1 MDLMILPLA
10 VNLVSEHLLLLFSIL
25 IFAAVLVTKVGSRYG
40 VPSLLLFLLLGMV
53 AGEDVLGVRFDDF
66 ELAENIGHFAMTI
79 ILFTA
84 GLETSFKETRPIV
97 RQGALLSTA
106 GVLLTILFSGVFI
119 WLVSDAA
126 IPVSM
131 SLTGCFL
138 LAAVMGSTDSAS
150 VFSVL
155 RSKKLHLRENL
166 GPMLEMESG
175 SNDPMAYILTI
186 VLTQLM
192 TESPDSLG
200 AGKLVMTGFGL
211 VFLQIVVG
219 AGVGFGVGYAGR
231 WILGRLR
238 LASSP
243 LYAILIL
250 SLGYFANGV
259 AGLLMGNG
267 LLALYVTA
275 LMIGNRA
282 DIPHRKEILNFFNGM
297 TWLMQ
302 LVMFLMLG
310 LLARPSK
317 MLPMLVPALVI
328 GLFMIFVSRPASV
341 FLCLLPFRGLS
352 TRAKLFTSWVGL
364 KGAGPILFA
373 LCPVVAGLEGAD
385 DMFNMVF
392 LITLISL
399 LLQGMTLSP
408 VARMLRLS
416 YEEDPQVETFGMEI
430 PEEMGMLRDHTVTE
444 EDLKKGPT
452 LRDLGLPHG
461 IRVMMVR
468 RPARHHHGRFG
479 RLTPTR
485 NTRKNP
491 AVPQYGGVVAF
502 KID

>member
-1 MDLMILPLA
+1 MPLA
-10 VNLVSEHLLLLFSIL
+10 VNLLSEHLLLLCSVL
-25 IFAAVLVTKVGSRYG
+25 IFAAVLVTKVGSRFG

-53 AGEDVLGVRFDDF
+53 AGKDVLGVHFDDI

-84 GLETSFKETRPIV
+84 GLETPIHETRPV
-97 RQGALLSTA
+97 LRQGTLLSTA
-106 GVLLTILFSGVFI
+106 GVLLTVLFSGLFI
-119 WLVSDAA
+119 WLVSASA
-126 IPVSM
+126 IPVSV
-131 SLTGCFL
+131 SLAGCIL

-166 GPMLEMESG
+166 GPMLELESG

-186 VLTQLM
+186 VLTQVI
-192 TESPDSLG
+192 TNSQGAESVGSQ
-200 AGKLVMTGFGL
+200 VINGFAL
-211 VFLQIVVG
+211 VFLQVLVG
-219 AGVGFGVGYAGR
+219 VAVGFGVGFAGR
-231 WILGRLR
+231 WLMGRLR

-250 SLGYFANGV
+250 SLGFFANGI
-259 AGLLMGNG
+259 AGILMGNG

-275 LMIGNRA
+275 IIIGNQT
-282 DIPHRKEILNFFNGM
+282 DLPHRKEVLHFFDGM

-310 LLARPSK
+310 LLASPSK
-317 MLPMLVPALVI
+317 MLPMILPALVI
-328 GLFMIFVSRPASV
+328 GLFMMFVARPASV
-341 FLCLLPFRGLS
+341 FLCLLPFRDLS
-352 TRAKLFTSWVGL
+352 FRAKVFTSWVGL

-385 DMFNMVF
+385 DMFNIVF

-416 YEEDPQVETFGMEI
+416 YDEDPQVETFGMEI

-444 EDLKKGPT
+444 EDLAQGPT

-468 RPARHHHGRFG
+468 RGDSYLVPHGSMPLEVG
-479 RLTPTR
+479 DRL
-485 NTRKNP
+485 
-491 AVPQYGGVVAF
+491 VIIMG
-502 KID
+502 DSDD

>member
-1 MDLMILPLA
+1 MYAPLLM
-10 VNLVSEHLLLLFSIL
+10 VNLLSEHMLLLCSIL

-53 AGEDVLGVRFDDF
+53 AGKDGLGVRFDDF
-66 ELAENIGHFAMTI
+66 ELAEGIGHFAMTI

-84 GLETSFKETRPIV
+84 GLETPVHETRPV
-97 RQGALLSTA
+97 LRQGTLLSTL
-106 GVLLTILFSGVFI
+106 GVLLTVLFSGLFI
-119 WLVSDAA
+119 WLVFGTARNTPLAA
-126 IPVSM
+126 
-131 SLTGCFL
+131 CFL

-166 GPMLEMESG
+166 GPMLELESG

-186 VLTQLM
+186 VLTQ
-192 TESPDSLG
+192 
-200 AGKLVMTGFGL
+200 VMTGSQSAMSAGSQVMDCFGL
-211 VFLQIVVG
+211 VFLQVFVG
-219 AGVGFGVGYAGR
+219 AAVGFGVGAAGR
-231 WILGRLR
+231 WLIGRLQ
-238 LASSP
+238 LAGSP

-250 SLGYFANGV
+250 SLGFFANGV

-275 LMIGNRA
+275 IIIGNHS
-282 DIPHRKEILNFFNGM
+282 DLPHRKEILHFFDGM

-310 LLARPSK
+310 LLASPAK
-317 MLPMLVPALVI
+317 MLPMILPALVI
-328 GLFMIFVSRPASV
+328 GLFMMLVARPASV
-341 FLCLLPFRGLS
+341 FLCLLPFRDLS
-352 TRAKLFTSWVGL
+352 RRAKAFTSWVGL

-373 LCPVVAGLEGAD
+373 LCPVTAGLEGGN
-385 DMFNMVF
+385 DMFNIVF
-392 LITLISL
+392 LITLFSL

-408 VARMLRLS
+408 VARLLRLS

-468 RPARHHHGRFG
+468 RGDSYLVPHGSMPLQVG
-479 RLTPTR
+479 DRL
-485 NTRKNP
+485 
-491 AVPQYGGVVAF
+491 VIIMG
-502 KID
+502 DSDD

>member
-1 MDLMILPLA
+1 MDLIILPLA

-97 RQGALLSTA
+97 RQGTLLSTA

-192 TESPDSLG
+192 TESPGSLG

-468 RPARHHHGRFG
+468 RGDSYLVPHGSMPLEVG
-479 RLTPTR
+479 DRL
-485 NTRKNP
+485 
-491 AVPQYGGVVAF
+491 VIIMG
-502 KID
+502 DSDD

>member
-1 MDLMILPLA
+1 MMPMPLA
-10 VNLVSEHLLLLFSIL
+10 VNLLSEHLLLLCSIL

-84 GLETSFKETRPIV
+84 GLETPVHEARPV
-97 RQGALLSTA
+97 LRQGALLSTA
-106 GVLLTILFSGVFI
+106 GVLLTVLFSGLFI
-119 WLVSDAA
+119 WLVSDTA
-126 IPVSM
+126 IPVSV

-166 GPMLEMESG
+166 GSMLELESG

-186 VLTQLM
+186 VLTQVIA
-192 TESPDSLG
+192 DSEVAKG
-200 AGKLVMTGFGL
+200 VGHLVMTSFGL
-211 VFLQIVVG
+211 VFLQVLVG
-219 AGVGFGVGYAGR
+219 VAVGFGVGFAGR
-231 WILGRLR
+231 WILGRLQ

-250 SLGYFANGV
+250 SLGYFANGI
-259 AGLLMGNG
+259 AGILMGNG

-275 LMIGNRA
+275 IIIGNRT
-282 DIPHRKEILNFFNGM
+282 DLPHRKEILHFFDGM

-310 LLARPSK
+310 LLASPSK
-317 MLPMLVPALVI
+317 MLPMIVPALVI
-328 GLFMIFVSRPASV
+328 GLFMIFVARPASV
-341 FLCLLPFRGLS
+341 FLCLLPFRNLS
-352 TRAKLFTSWVGL
+352 VRAKAFTSWVGL

-373 LCPVVAGLEGAD
+373 LCPVVAGLRGAD
-385 DMFNMVF
+385 DMFNIVF
-392 LITLISL
+392 LVTLISL

-408 VARMLRLS
+408 VARLLRLS
-416 YEEDPQVETFGMEI
+416 YDEDPQVETFGMEI
-430 PEEMGMLRDHTVTE
+430 PEEMGMLRDHSVTE
-444 EDLKKGPT
+444 EDLQKGPT

-468 RPARHHHGRFG
+468 RGDSYLVPHGSMPLEVG
-479 RLTPTR
+479 DRL
-485 NTRKNP
+485 
-491 AVPQYGGVVAF
+491 VIIMG
-502 KID
+502 DSDD

>member
-1 MDLMILPLA
+1 MEMTIFPPLLA

-25 IFAAVLVTKVGSRYG
+25 IFAAVLVTKVG
-40 VPSLLLFLLLGMV
+40 FLLLGMV

-317 MLPMLVPALVI
+317 ML
-328 GLFMIFVSRPASV
+328 AS
-341 FLCLLPFRGLS
+341 S
-352 TRAKLFTSWVGL
+352 
-364 KGAGPILFA
+364 
-373 LCPVVAGLEGAD
+373 
-385 DMFNMVF
+385 
-392 LITLISL
+392 
-399 LLQGMTLSP
+399 
-408 VARMLRLS
+408 
-416 YEEDPQVETFGMEI
+416 
-430 PEEMGMLRDHTVTE
+430 
-444 EDLKKGPT
+444 
-452 LRDLGLPHG
+452 
-461 IRVMMVR
+461 
-468 RPARHHHGRFG
+468 
-479 RLTPTR
+479 
-485 NTRKNP
+485 
-491 AVPQYGGVVAF
+491 
-502 KID
+502 

>member
-1 MDLMILPLA
+1 MMPMPLLA
-10 VNLVSEHLLLLFSIL
+10 VSLLSEHLLLLCSIL

-53 AGEDVLGVRFDDF
+53 AGEDVLGVQFDDF

-84 GLETSFKETRPIV
+84 GLETPVHEARPV
-97 RQGALLSTA
+97 LQQGTLLSTV
-106 GVLLTILFSGVFI
+106 GVLLTVLFSGVFI
-119 WLVSDAA
+119 WLVADSA
-126 IPVSM
+126 IPVSV

-155 RSKKLHLRENL
+155 RSKKLRLRENL
-166 GPMLEMESG
+166 GSMLELESG

-186 VLTQLM
+186 VLTQVIA
-192 TESPDSLG
+192 ESRGTMMG
-200 AGKLVMTGFGL
+200 AGHLVMNAFGL
-211 VFLQIVVG
+211 VFLQVFV
-219 AGVGFGVGYAGR
+219 AVAVGFGVGFAGR
-231 WILGRLR
+231 WILGRLQ

-250 SLGYFANGV
+250 SLGFFANGI

-275 LMIGNRA
+275 MILGNRTNL
-282 DIPHRKEILNFFNGM
+282 PHRKEILHFFDGM

-310 LLARPSK
+310 LLASPSK
-317 MLPMLVPALVI
+317 MLPMIVPALVI
-328 GLFMIFVSRPASV
+328 GLFMIFVARPASV
-341 FLCLLPFRGLS
+341 FLCLMPFRGLS
-352 TRAKLFTSWVGL
+352 LRAKAFTSWVGL

-373 LCPVVAGLEGAD
+373 LCPVVAGLEGAS
-385 DMFNMVF
+385 DMFNIVF
-392 LITLISL
+392 LVTLISL

-408 VARMLRLS
+408 VARLLRLS
-416 YEEDPQVETFGMEI
+416 YDEDPQVETFGMEI

-444 EDLKKGPT
+444 EDLKEGST

-468 RPARHHHGRFG
+468 RGDSYLVPHGSMPLEVG
-479 RLTPTR
+479 DRL
-485 NTRKNP
+485 
-491 AVPQYGGVVAF
+491 VIIMG
-502 KID
+502 DSDD

>member
-1 MDLMILPLA
+1 
-10 VNLVSEHLLLLFSIL
+10 
-25 IFAAVLVTKVGSRYG
+25 
-40 VPSLLLFLLLGMV
+40 
-53 AGEDVLGVRFDDF
+53 
-66 ELAENIGHFAMTI
+66 MT
-79 ILFTA
+79 
-84 GLETSFKETRPIV
+84 
-97 RQGALLSTA
+97 Q
-106 GVLLTILFSGVFI
+106 
-119 WLVSDAA
+119 
-126 IPVSM
+126 
-131 SLTGCFL
+131 L

-231 WILGRLR
+231 WILGRLQ

-416 YEEDPQVETFGMEI
+416 YEED
-430 PEEMGMLRDHTVTE
+430 
-444 EDLKKGPT
+444 LKKGPT

-468 RPARHHHGRFG
+468 RGDSYLVPHGSMPLEIG
-479 RLTPTR
+479 DRL
-485 NTRKNP
+485 
-491 AVPQYGGVVAF
+491 VIIMG
-502 KID
+502 DSDD

>member
-1 MDLMILPLA
+1 MMPMPLLA

-53 AGEDVLGVRFDDF
+53 AGEDVLGVQFDDF

-84 GLETSFKETRPIV
+84 GLETPVNEARPV
-97 RQGALLSTA
+97 LRQGTLLSTV
-106 GVLLTILFSGVFI
+106 GVLLTVLFSGVFI
-119 WLVSDAA
+119 WLVADSA
-126 IPVSM
+126 IPVSV

-155 RSKKLHLRENL
+155 RSKKLRLRENL
-166 GPMLEMESG
+166 GSMLELESG

-186 VLTQLM
+186 VLTQVIV
-192 TESPDSLG
+192 ESRGTMMG
-200 AGKLVMTGFGL
+200 AGHLVMNGFGL
-211 VFLQIVVG
+211 VFLQVFV
-219 AGVGFGVGYAGR
+219 AVAVGFGVGFAGR
-231 WILGRLR
+231 WILGRLQ

-250 SLGYFANGV
+250 SLGFFANGI

-275 LMIGNRA
+275 IFLGNRT
-282 DIPHRKEILNFFNGM
+282 DLPHRKEILHFFDGM

-310 LLARPSK
+310 LLATPSK
-317 MLPMLVPALVI
+317 MLPMIVPALVI
-328 GLFMIFVSRPASV
+328 GLFMIFVARPASV
-341 FLCLLPFRGLS
+341 FLCLMPFRGLS
-352 TRAKLFTSWVGL
+352 LRAKAFTSWVGL

-373 LCPVVAGLEGAD
+373 LCPVVAGLEGAT
-385 DMFNMVF
+385 DMFNIVF

-416 YEEDPQVETFGMEI
+416 YEEDPKVETFGMEI

-444 EDLKKGPT
+444 EDLKQGPT

-468 RPARHHHGRFG
+468 RGDSYLVPHGSMPLEVG
-479 RLTPTR
+479 DRL
-485 NTRKNP
+485 
-491 AVPQYGGVVAF
+491 VIIMG
-502 KID
+502 DSDD

>member
-84 GLETSFKETRPIV
+84 GLETSFKETRPVV

-408 VARMLRLS
+408 VARLLRLS
-416 YEEDPQVETFGMEI
+416 YNEDPQVETFGMEI

-468 RPARHHHGRFG
+468 RGDSYLVPHGSMPLQIG
-479 RLTPTR
+479 DRL
-485 NTRKNP
+485 
-491 AVPQYGGVVAF
+491 VIIMG
-502 KID
+502 DSDD

>member
-1 MDLMILPLA
+1 MEMTVFPPLLA

-84 GLETSFKETRPIV
+84 GLETSFKETRPVV

-341 FLCLLPFRGLS
+341 RCCRCWS
-352 TRAKLFTSWVGL
+352 
-364 KGAGPILFA
+364 
-373 LCPVVAGLEGAD
+373 
-385 DMFNMVF
+385 
-392 LITLISL
+392 
-399 LLQGMTLSP
+399 
-408 VARMLRLS
+408 
-416 YEEDPQVETFGMEI
+416 
-430 PEEMGMLRDHTVTE
+430 
-444 EDLKKGPT
+444 
-452 LRDLGLPHG
+452 
-461 IRVMMVR
+461 
-468 RPARHHHGRFG
+468 RPS
-479 RLTPTR
+479 
-485 NTRKNP
+485 
-491 AVPQYGGVVAF
+491 
-502 KID
+502 

>member
-1 MDLMILPLA
+1 MTSIPLV

-84 GLETSFKETRPIV
+84 GLETPVHEARPV
-97 RQGALLSTA
+97 LRQGVLLSTI
-106 GVLLTILFSGVFI
+106 GVLLTVLFSGLFI
-119 WLVSDAA
+119 WLVADAA

-131 SLTGCFL
+131 SLAGCFL

-166 GPMLEMESG
+166 GPMLELESG

-186 VLTQLM
+186 VLTQVIA
-192 TESPDSLG
+192 DSRVSMG
-200 AGKLVMTGFGL
+200 AGHLVMIGFGL
-211 VFLQIVVG
+211 VFLQVLVG
-219 AGVGFGVGYAGR
+219 VAVGLGVGFAGR
-231 WILGRLR
+231 WLLGRLQ

-250 SLGYFANGV
+250 SLGYFANGI

-267 LLALYVTA
+267 LLALYITA
-275 LMIGNRA
+275 ITIGNRT
-282 DIPHRKEILNFFNGM
+282 DIPHRKEILNFFDGM

-310 LLARPSK
+310 LLASPSK
-317 MLPMLVPALVI
+317 MLPMIVPALVI
-328 GLFMIFVSRPASV
+328 GLFMIFVARPASV
-341 FLCLLPFRGLS
+341 FLCLLPFRSLS
-352 TRAKLFTSWVGL
+352 TRAKVFTSWVGL

-385 DMFNMVF
+385 DMFNIVF

-452 LRDLGLPHG
+452 LRDQGLPHG

-468 RPARHHHGRFG
+468 RGDSYLVPHGSMPLEVG
-479 RLTPTR
+479 DRL
-485 NTRKNP
+485 
-491 AVPQYGGVVAF
+491 VIIMG
-502 KID
+502 DSDD

>member
-416 YEEDPQVETFGMEI
+416 YNEDPQVETFGMEI

-468 RPARHHHGRFG
+468 RGDSYLVPHGSMPLQIG
-479 RLTPTR
+479 DRL
-485 NTRKNP
+485 
-491 AVPQYGGVVAF
+491 VIIMG
-502 KID
+502 DSDD

>member
-1 MDLMILPLA
+1 MYAPLLM
-10 VNLVSEHLLLLFSIL
+10 VNLLSEHMLLLCSIL

-53 AGEDVLGVRFDDF
+53 AGKDGLGVRFDDF
-66 ELAENIGHFAMTI
+66 ELAEGIGHFAMTI

-84 GLETSFKETRPIV
+84 GLETPIHETRPV
-97 RQGALLSTA
+97 LRQGTLLSTL
-106 GVLLTILFSGVFI
+106 GVLLTVLFSGLFI
-119 WLVSDAA
+119 WLVFGTARNTPLAA
-126 IPVSM
+126 
-131 SLTGCFL
+131 CFL

-166 GPMLEMESG
+166 GPMLELESG

-186 VLTQLM
+186 VLTQ
-192 TESPDSLG
+192 
-200 AGKLVMTGFGL
+200 VMTGSQSAMSAGSQVMDCFGL
-211 VFLQIVVG
+211 VFLQVFVG
-219 AGVGFGVGYAGR
+219 AAVGFGVGAAGR
-231 WILGRLR
+231 WLIGRLQ
-238 LASSP
+238 LAGSP

-250 SLGYFANGV
+250 SLGFFANGV

-267 LLALYVTA
+267 LLALFITA
-275 LMIGNRA
+275 IIIGNHS
-282 DIPHRKEILNFFNGM
+282 DLPHRKEILHFFDGM

-310 LLARPSK
+310 LLASPAK

-328 GLFMIFVSRPASV
+328 GLFMMLVARPASV
-341 FLCLLPFRGLS
+341 FLCLLPFRDLS
-352 TRAKLFTSWVGL
+352 RRAKAFTSWVGL

-373 LCPVVAGLEGAD
+373 LCPVTAGLEGGN
-385 DMFNMVF
+385 DMFNIVF
-392 LITLISL
+392 LITLFSL

-408 VARMLRLS
+408 VARLLRLS

-468 RPARHHHGRFG
+468 RGDSYLVPHGSMPLQVG
-479 RLTPTR
+479 DRL
-485 NTRKNP
+485 
-491 AVPQYGGVVAF
+491 VIIMG
-502 KID
+502 DSDD

>member
-1 MDLMILPLA
+1 MTILPLA

-97 RQGALLSTA
+97 RQGTLLSTA

-119 WLVSDAA
+119 WLVSEEA

-452 LRDLGLPHG
+452 LRDLKLPHG
-461 IRVMMVR
+461 IRVMVVR
-468 RPARHHHGRFG
+468 RGDSYLVPHGSMPLEVG
-479 RLTPTR
+479 DRL
-485 NTRKNP
+485 
-491 AVPQYGGVVAF
+491 VIIMG
-502 KID
+502 DSDD

>member
-1 MDLMILPLA
+1 MYAPLLM
-10 VNLVSEHLLLLFSIL
+10 VNLLSEHMLLLCSVL

-53 AGEDVLGVRFDDF
+53 AGKDGLGVRFDDF
-66 ELAENIGHFAMTI
+66 ELAEGIGHFAMTI

-84 GLETSFKETRPIV
+84 GLETPIHETRPV
-97 RQGALLSTA
+97 LSQGTLLSTL
-106 GVLLTILFSGVFI
+106 GVLLTVLFSGLFI
-119 WLVSDAA
+119 WLVFGTARNTPLAA
-126 IPVSM
+126 
-131 SLTGCFL
+131 CFL

-166 GPMLEMESG
+166 GPMLELESG

-186 VLTQLM
+186 VLTQ
-192 TESPDSLG
+192 
-200 AGKLVMTGFGL
+200 VMTGSQSAMSAGSQAMDCFGL
-211 VFLQIVVG
+211 VFLQVFVG
-219 AGVGFGVGYAGR
+219 AAVGFGVGAAGR
-231 WILGRLR
+231 WLIGRLQ
-238 LASSP
+238 LAGSP

-250 SLGYFANGV
+250 SLGFFANGV

-267 LLALYVTA
+267 LLALFITA
-275 LMIGNRA
+275 IIIGNHS
-282 DIPHRKEILNFFNGM
+282 DLPHRKEILHFFDGM

-302 LVMFLMLG
+302 LVMFLVLG
-310 LLARPSK
+310 LLVDPSK
-317 MLPMLVPALVI
+317 MLPMILPALVI
-328 GLFMIFVSRPASV
+328 GLFMMLVARPASV
-341 FLCLLPFRGLS
+341 FLCLLPFRDLS
-352 TRAKLFTSWVGL
+352 RRAKAFTSWVGL

-373 LCPVVAGLEGAD
+373 LCPVTAGLEGGN
-385 DMFNMVF
+385 DMFNIVF
-392 LITLISL
+392 LITLFSL

-468 RPARHHHGRFG
+468 RGDSYLVPHGSMPLQIG
-479 RLTPTR
+479 DRL
-485 NTRKNP
+485 
-491 AVPQYGGVVAF
+491 VIIMG
-502 KID
+502 DSDD